1 MDAVPLA
8 DDPRFLG
15 VQRLYGDAALERLR
29 AAHVCVVGV
38 GGVGSWAA
46 EALARCGVGQLTL
59 VDLDEVCITNV
70 NRQVRRRS
78 RTCVGGW
85 ANDDTIRGVWGKVA
99 PRSSQDS
106 DAPCAFHRAERGLST
121 TPVATRTLRR
131 TLVSGVAAGARRST
145 RCSTRWASPSAR

>member
-1 MDAVPLA
+1 MRTGAARPSQSLDAVSLT

-15 VQRLYGDAALERLR
+15 VQRLYGDAALQRLR

-70 NRQVRRRS
+70 NRQVHRRPHS
-78 RTCVGGW
+78 CAGGW
-85 ANDDTIRGVWGKVA
+85 ANDDTATCCLGK
-99 PRSSQDS
+99 
-106 DAPCAFHRAERGLST
+106 G
-121 TPVATRTLRR
+121 
-131 TLVSGVAAGARRST
+131 GAG
-145 RCSTRWASPSAR
+145 